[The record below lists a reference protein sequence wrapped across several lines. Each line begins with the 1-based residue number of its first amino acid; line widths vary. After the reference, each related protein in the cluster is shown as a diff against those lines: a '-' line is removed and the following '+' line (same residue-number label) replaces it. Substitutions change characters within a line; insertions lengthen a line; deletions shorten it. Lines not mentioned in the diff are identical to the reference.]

1 MEYRPFK
8 AGEITLLTIGEY
20 SDYGVNELVKVIRDF
35 DLDAVIAEWAL
46 VNGSLYLEGRNNPYY
61 VKKRDRLRF
70 FEWLRQQGYT
80 EKIEYRELNTG
91 HDNDEVDILFCDQ
104 D

>member
-8 AGEITLLTIGEY
+8 AGEITLLTFGKF
-20 SDYGVNELVKVIRDF
+20 SDYAVNDLVKVIIDF
-35 DLDAVIAEWAL
+35 DLDTVIAEWAL
-46 VNGSLYLEGRNNPYY
+46 VNGSLYQEGRKQPYY
-61 VKKRDRLRF
+61 VKKRNGLSF
-70 FEWLRQQGYT
+70 FEWLCQQGYT

-91 HDNDEVDILFCDQ
+91 YDNGEVDILFCDQ